1 MKVGSVRGHLGLK
14 LGENLR
20 FFRVANVFLGRS
32 SWMSTKLGIRF
43 QLNKTKAKYKSG
55 VSLGSFRVKNLE
67 KNHDFVMSATFFF
80 EVFVLF
86 SPNLVYSFL

>member
-55 VSLGSFRVKNLE
+55 VSLGSFRVKNFKKCHLI
-67 KNHDFVMSATFFF
+67 TFNTRY
-80 EVFVLF
+80 VF
-86 SPNLVYSFL
+86 SLV